1 MNKYGLE
8 VKKGNNKKKKTI
20 FSFSFEHI
28 NEHINLGIIR
38 INNIRKKKFILI
50 RRKTRWKM
58 RIQKG

>member
-28 NEHINLGIIR
+28 NLGTIK

-50 RRKTRWKM
+50 RRKSRWKM
-58 RIQKG
+58 RI